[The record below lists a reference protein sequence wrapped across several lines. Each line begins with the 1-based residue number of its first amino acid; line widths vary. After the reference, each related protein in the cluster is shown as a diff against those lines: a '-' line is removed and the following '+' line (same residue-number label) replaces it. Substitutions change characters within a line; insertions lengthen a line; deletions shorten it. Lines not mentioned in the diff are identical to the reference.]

1 MAQHECVRPTV
12 LGIELDVKRMG
23 DVEDEFLSGGLPVIR
38 VDDFLQLRGNELI

>member
-23 DVEDEFLSGGLPVIR
+23 DMEDEFLSGGLHILR
-38 VDDFLQLRGNELI
+38 VNNFL